1 MCKGS
6 TISIL
11 SKYGLWEGFV
21 SSRFN
26 DEQRTEAEVSS
37 WCEGSTPS
45 YRHGLQKDDFCSEL
59 GQQHER
65 LATRM
70 LRTIQT
76 RLLHRMIPCNEET
89 MEEGLNREP
98 SLPTNLS

>member
-6 TISIL
+6 TILIL

-21 SSRFN
+21 SSHFN

-37 WCEGSTPS
+37 WCEGSTLS
-45 YRHGLQKDDFCSEL
+45 HRNELQKDDFCSEL
-59 GQQHER
+59 GQQH
-65 LATRM
+65 TR
-70 LRTIQT
+70 QT
-76 RLLHRMIPCNEET
+76 RLLHRMILCNET
-89 MEEGLNREP
+89 MEGGLSRER